1 MFFIKSLV
9 IILIL
14 FLIIDLYLYLKPK
27 SKLKIFPIKYNL
39 LTVNNKN
46 EIRCEFEI
54 TNISKRKE
62 TMIPNLNIELDFF
75 KNGNLSDLDYE
86 KEMIIRFDTYQ
97 KTITNYW
104 PTLILKS
111 KETFKIFLKIKL
123 KDNLLKNEDFLWLK
137 INWDN
142 YGHFGK
148 INKQNNFLLNKH
160 SNFSKQKNFKS
171 DNVNQ
176 KIEVFPVKTSIL
188 GAFDEPI
195 ETVVNYCKNLVKEDD
210 ILVIGESPLAI
221 MQGRYENYLYIEY
234 DIFSKFLCYFFH
246 PTSSLATASG
256 MQILINKLGFTRI
269 IISLIF
275 GFIFKFIG
283 INGIFYRLTNPE
295 SSLIDDISGTIM
307 PYDKSIVLGPI
318 NPRLFCEKVSK
329 ALNIVVA
336 VADVNDL
343 GGVKILASSNKSIIK
358 LLKIALKKNPAGNA
372 DEKTPIVIVRRKN

>member
-9 IILIL
+9 ITLIL
-14 FLIIDLYLYLKPK
+14 FLIIDLYIYLKPK

-46 EIRCEFEI
+46 EIRCAFEI

-86 KEMIIRFDTYQ
+86 KEMMIRFDTYQ

-111 KETFKIFLKIKL
+111 KETLKIFLKIKL
-123 KDNLLKNEDFLWLK
+123 KDDLLNNEDFLWLK

-148 INKQNNFLLNKH
+148 IINQNNFLLNKH
-160 SNFSKQKNFKS
+160 PNFSKKRNFKS
-171 DNVNQ
+171 DNIDQ
-176 KIEVFPVKTSIL
+176 KIEVFPVKTSML

-195 ETVVNYCKNLVKEDD
+195 ETVINYCKNLVKEDD

-221 MQGRYENYLYIEY
+221 MQGRYENYLNIQY
-234 DIFSKFLCYFFH
+234 DIFAKFLCYFFH

-256 MQILINKLGFTRI
+256 MQILINKIGFTRI

-275 GFIFKFIG
+275 GFFFKFIG
-283 INGIFYRLTNPE
+283 IKGIFYRLTNPE
-295 SSLIDDISGTIM
+295 SSLIDDISGTMM

-318 NPRLFCEKVSK
+318 NPKLFCEEVSK

-358 LLKIALKKNPAGNA
+358 SLKIALKKNPAGNA

>member
-1 MFFIKSLV
+1 MFFIKSLI

-14 FLIIDLYLYLKPK
+14 FLIIDLYIYLKPK
-27 SKLKIFPIKYNL
+27 SKLNIFPIKYKL
-39 LTVNNKN
+39 LTINKQN

-54 TNISKRKE
+54 TNFSKCKE
-62 TMIPNLNIELDFF
+62 TMIPNLNVELDFY

-86 KEMIIRFDTYQ
+86 KEMILRFDNSQ
-97 KTITNYW
+97 KKITNYW

-111 KETFKIFLKIKL
+111 NETLKIFLKIKL
-123 KDNLLKNEDFLWLK
+123 KNVLLKSEDFLWLK

-148 INKQNNFLLNKH
+148 INKQNFFLLNKH
-160 SNFSKQKNFKS
+160 TIYRNQNNIKSKK
-171 DNVNQ
+171 VNQ
-176 KIEVFPVKTSIL
+176 KIEVYPVKTSLL
-188 GAFDEPI
+188 GAFDDPL
-195 ETVVNYCKNLVKEDD
+195 ETVIQYCKNIVKEND

-221 MQGRYENYLYIEY
+221 MQGRYENYLDIEY

-256 MQILINKLGFTRI
+256 MQILINKIGFTRI
-269 IISLIF
+269 IISLIIGYF
-275 GFIFKFIG
+275 FKFIG
-283 INGIFYRLTNPE
+283 IKGIFYRLTNPE

-307 PYDKSIVLGPI
+307 PYDKAIVLGPI
-318 NPRLFCEKVSK
+318 NSKLFCEKVSK
-329 ALNIVVA
+329 ALKIDVA

-358 LLKIALKKNPAGNA
+358 LLKLALKNNPAGNA
-372 DEKTPIVIVRRKN
+372 DEKTPIVIVRRKV

>member
-1 MFFIKSLV
+1 MFFIKSLI

-14 FLIIDLYLYLKPK
+14 FLIIDLYIYLKPK

-39 LTVNNKN
+39 LSINKQN

-54 TNISKRKE
+54 TNFSKRKE

-75 KNGNLSDLDYE
+75 KNGKLSDLNYE
-86 KEMIIRFDTYQ
+86 KEMIIRFDKYQ

-104 PTLILKS
+104 STLILKS
-111 KETFKIFLKIKL
+111 NETIKIFLKIKL
-123 KDNLLKNEDFLWLK
+123 KDALLKNEDFLVLK

-142 YGHFGK
+142 YGHFGN
-148 INKQNNFLLNKH
+148 INKQNFFLLNTHNKYR
-160 SNFSKQKNFKS
+160 
-171 DNVNQ
+171 NQ
-176 KIEVFPVKTSIL
+176 NNIKPKIINQRLEVFPVKTSLL
-188 GAFDEPI
+188 GAFDEPV
-195 ETVVNYCKNLVKEDD
+195 ETVINYSKNLVKEND

-221 MQGRYENYLYIEY
+221 MQGRYENYLNIEY

-246 PTSSLATASG
+246 PTSSLASASG
-256 MQILINKLGFTRI
+256 MQILINKIGFTRI

-283 INGIFYRLTNPE
+283 IKGIFYRLTNPE

-307 PYDKSIVLGPI
+307 PYDKTIVLGPC
-318 NPRLFCEKVSK
+318 NPKLFCEKVSK
-329 ALNIVVA
+329 VLKIDVA

-372 DEKTPIVIVRRKN
+372 DEKTPIVIVRGKV